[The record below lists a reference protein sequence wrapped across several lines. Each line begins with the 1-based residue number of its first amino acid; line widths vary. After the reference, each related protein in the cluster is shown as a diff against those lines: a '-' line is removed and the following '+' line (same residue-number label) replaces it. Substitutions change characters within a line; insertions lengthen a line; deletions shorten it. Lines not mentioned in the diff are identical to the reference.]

1 MTTMTDAEFLAIA
14 RSNPVNRELER
25 RLAALGL
32 PEGHLVAGCLFQA
45 IWNQRSG
52 RPADWGVKDY
62 DVFYF
67 DAADTSWEAEDR
79 VIAQVAE
86 ATADLGVEVE
96 LRNQARVHLWY
107 EKRFGAP
114 YPQLHSARDG
124 IDRYLV
130 TCTCVGIEL
139 ASGALYAPNGLH
151 DLAEGRLASNPLNPL
166 TERFTEKAESYR
178 ARWPW
183 LTVVA

>member
-1 MTTMTDAEFLAIA
+1 MTESEFLAIA
-14 RSNPVNRELER
+14 RGNPLNRELER
-25 RLAALGL
+25 RLAALDL
-32 PEGHLVAGCLFQA
+32 PQGHLVAGCLFQTL
-45 IWNQRSG
+45 WNQRSG
-52 RPADWGVKDY
+52 RAPDWGIRDY

-79 VIAQVAE
+79 MIRRVAE
-86 ATADLGVEVE
+86 ATGDLGVEVE

-107 EKRFGAP
+107 EQRFGAP
-114 YPQLHSARDG
+114 YPRLASARDG

-139 ASGALYAPNGLH
+139 ASGALYAPNGLV
-151 DLAEGRLASNPLNPL
+151 DLARGHLASNPLNPL
-166 TERFTEKAESYR
+166 RERFLEKAESYR

-183 LTVVA
+183 LTILP